1 MGALDW
7 SVWSNEALTGL
18 DEAFLPNNPITTA
31 YPSEHAARFRTEHA
45 AHKRTGV
52 GRLLRL
58 LAGVIDPSAWLHLL
72 RLVGY
77 YNHAHVRPRREMT
90 TGPGCGISPTA
101 TFAYGTRIFLGA
113 RVVVGENTR
122 LWAGPEQARIRI
134 GNDTLIGPNVLITA
148 SNYRFDDG
156 QPIHE
161 QTMEAADIEIGV
173 DVWIG
178 GGVIIT
184 AGCRIGDGA
193 VIGAGAVVTRDV
205 PDLAIV
211 AGVPARII
219 GQRKLAGDMQP
230 QPAEPA

>member
-1 MGALDW
+1 
-7 SVWSNEALTGL
+7 
-18 DEAFLPNNPITTA
+18 LPNDPTTSA
-31 YPSEHAARFRTEHA
+31 HLSERSARFRTEHA
-45 AHKRTGV
+45 AHKRTRV

-58 LAGVIDPSAWLHLL
+58 LAGVIDPRAWVHLF

-77 YNHAHVRPRREMT
+77 YNYAHVRPRREMT

-101 TFAYGTRIFLGA
+101 TFAYGARIFLGA
-113 RVVVGENTR
+113 RVVIGENTR
-122 LWAGPEQARIRI
+122 LWAGPEQAWIRI
-134 GNDTLIGPNVLITA
+134 GNDTLVGPNVLITA

-161 QTMEAADIEIGV
+161 QTMEAADIEIGA

-178 GGVIIT
+178 GGAIIT

-205 PDLAIV
+205 PAFAIV
-211 AGVPARII
+211 GGVPARII
-219 GQRKLAGDMQP
+219 GQRKVAGDTQP
-230 QPAEPA
+230 RPAAPA